1 MGKKRVVISYG
12 DYFEDFLKEQ
22 TPKEQV
28 KILQV
33 LRLIEELEIIP
44 VNLLKHIK
52 GTDGLYEVRVSFG
65 RKSFRIFCC
74 FYAGNVVLLNA
85 FLKKSQKTPRERI
98 ELAELLMNKYK
109 NEINLN

>member
-65 RKSFRIFCC
+65 RKAFRIFRC

-98 ELAELLMNKYK
+98 DLAELIMSKYK
-109 NEINLN
+109 NEMNLN